1 MFIFFPSRF
10 QCLWFGKKRKTDRY
24 VQNHWRSRFF
34 FSIFFLLQNT
44 SCKNIR
50 NNYRSEEKTIFS
62 LPEKTIRPRKSL
74 PLLSGFPAH
83 VLYNRHRT
91 TSNNDIFACYLLA
104 VSFTGKKKKRERE
117 KKPIDTMLIYIVIP
131 QKISDDVRY
140 TDTRTR
146 YMYHQNRRRS
156 LVANYNIFFY

>member
-1 MFIFFPSRF
+1 MVRIYEWTIQRNIWQLVEVIPDSQNKTKLGLIGPQELQVLRKRFFMFIFFPSRF

-117 KKPIDTMLIYIVIP
+117 KNP
-131 QKISDDVRY
+131 
-140 TDTRTR
+140 
-146 YMYHQNRRRS
+146 
-156 LVANYNIFFY
+156 